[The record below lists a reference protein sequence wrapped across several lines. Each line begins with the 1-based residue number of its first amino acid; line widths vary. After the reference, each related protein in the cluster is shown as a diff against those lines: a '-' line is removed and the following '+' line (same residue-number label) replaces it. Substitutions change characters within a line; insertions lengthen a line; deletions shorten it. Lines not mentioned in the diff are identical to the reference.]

1 MSLNIQN
8 KDFLQGL
15 SCAPF
20 HGLPGPPE
28 STGHSGRRPWLY
40 SLTHMGLVYA
50 EQAGPCRL
58 PLLPPVAGDS
68 LCRQDLLLC
77 LADGGYPDLGLM
89 LLSANTCRGFCLP
102 TNGKAVPKGGAFSW
116 GPERVF
122 PLSRCVMRLDQVGI
136 KPVPSPSVSSHW
148 KDAIVG

>member
-68 LCRQDLLLC
+68 VCRQDLLLC
-77 LADGGYPDLGLM
+77 LADGGYPDLGAYAIVTKYLQR
-89 LLSANTCRGFCLP
+89 LLSTHKWKSGSQRRGFLL
-102 TNGKAVPKGGAFSW
+102 GA
-116 GPERVF
+116 
-122 PLSRCVMRLDQVGI
+122 
-136 KPVPSPSVSSHW
+136 
-148 KDAIVG
+148 